1 MTEKTVFLGRKA
13 GEKQE
18 EKRNRGAD
26 ANASYQI
33 LPAMQ

>member
-1 MTEKTVFLGRKA
+1 MTKNPVFLGRKA

>member
-1 MTEKTVFLGRKA
+1 MTEKTVFFGRKA

-18 EKRNRGAD
+18 EKRSRGAD